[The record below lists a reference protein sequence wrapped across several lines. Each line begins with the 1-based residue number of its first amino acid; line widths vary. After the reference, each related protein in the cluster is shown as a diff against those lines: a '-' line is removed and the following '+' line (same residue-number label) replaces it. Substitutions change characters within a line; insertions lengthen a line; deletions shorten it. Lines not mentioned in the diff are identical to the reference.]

1 MSGVE
6 LPRSSAAWTFRRLFG
21 PTADGEARASLTA
34 ALAALLEDC
43 VAGGASVGFMEPL
56 RRARTLAFWSRVM
69 EDVRL
74 ERRSLLVAEDEE
86 GVCGTVQLVLDV
98 PENQPHRADVCKML
112 VHRRVRRRG
121 LGAQL
126 LGEIEN
132 VARAHGRDLLVLDT
146 VTGSDAARLYE
157 RMGWVRVGDIPDYAL
172 WPRGGRCSTTVYY
185 RQIPEGR
192 AGSHA
197 SDEQD

>member
-1 MSGVE
+1 MS
-6 LPRSSAAWTFRRLFG
+6 LAPRRSSVAWTFRRLCG
-21 PTADGEARASLTA
+21 PAAEGESNAALTDG
-34 ALAALLEDC
+34 LAALLEDC

-56 RRARTLAFWSRVM
+56 TRARTLAFWSRVM
-69 EDVRL
+69 DDVRVG
-74 ERRSLLVAEDEE
+74 RRSVVVAEDAE

-126 LGEIEN
+126 LGEIEQ
-132 VARAHGRDLLVLDT
+132 VARAHARDLLVLDT
-146 VTGSDAARLYE
+146 VTGSEASRLYE
-157 RMGWVRVGDIPDYAL
+157 RLGWCRVGDIPSYAL

-185 RQIPEGR
+185 RQVPEVR
-192 AGSHA
+192 VGSLA